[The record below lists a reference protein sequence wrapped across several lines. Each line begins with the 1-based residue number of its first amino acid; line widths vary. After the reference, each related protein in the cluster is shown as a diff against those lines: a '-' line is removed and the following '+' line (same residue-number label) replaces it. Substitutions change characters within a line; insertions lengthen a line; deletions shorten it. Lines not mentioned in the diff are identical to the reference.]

1 MEWPGQRGTE
11 FWVEGLACSEGRKM
25 NPNLEEQSCSE
36 RSGKIR
42 AWRALKISKADLL
55 CLLRGQRGGLTR
67 SFPVRGRRVAGWSP
81 RLGFR

>member
-1 MEWPGQRGTE
+1 MAWAERDRVLGGGVSTR
-11 FWVEGLACSEGRKM
+11 ACSEGRKR

-55 CLLRGQRGGLTR
+55 SLLGG
-67 SFPVRGRRVAGWSP
+67 
-81 RLGFR
+81 